1 MRVIRLASFF
11 FTFFLLQSIYGGDVV
26 SLSFI
31 QDFLNGNIHIDT
43 LFHVDI
49 ISMTNTYQIPS
60 IGIDDIIYIK
70 YHNFIHWH
78 FAQWSKLLNCTS
90 YEAYTYFSSMIVL
103 PFFILSFFI
112 CIVELQFTFYKKV
125 NLKLILLLF
134 ILLIVGLTPS
144 EFSFSLKTGLVDMP
158 LQSITMTMG
167 GIFIFIFLC
176 FFSKTLSDD
185 SFFLFPYFFLSVVG
199 ILAKG
204 TVIICLSPVLSIYL
218 LLRKQYKKFFISVFL
233 NVFVLVCYYV
243 FFHSSYSIHKINLL
257 SYLLYSADKGFLLY
271 AFFIANGWIIVSIYA
286 ILRYREVESII
297 NTNKLYVLIIIL
309 FYCALSNYVL
319 VNIINFGHNAGFFI
333 QNTRWIGIVFTIS
346 FIAPQINKYFTFH
359 PFTLRLN
366 TRNYVIFL
374 VCFYLITN
382 FFITT
387 GRNGYTLV
395 RSIITKNQKYKEQ
408 GEAYNKR
415 EEMLTFL
422 NEISK
427 IENKQDKLL
436 LLRNKNF
443 LKDLFPK
450 LYDKGHTLLV
460 PAITGIGLSE
470 GISQDYFET
479 HDAFFGYAD
488 YYNQVAKPNKNYKKE
503 VLIVDFENLKIY
515 SQKE

>member
-1 MRVIRLASFF
+1 
-11 FTFFLLQSIYGGDVV
+11 
-26 SLSFI
+26 
-31 QDFLNGNIHIDT
+31 
-43 LFHVDI
+43 
-49 ISMTNTYQIPS
+49 
-60 IGIDDIIYIK
+60 
-70 YHNFIHWH
+70 
-78 FAQWSKLLNCTS
+78 
-90 YEAYTYFSSMIVL
+90 
-103 PFFILSFFI
+103 
-112 CIVELQFTFYKKV
+112 
-125 NLKLILLLF
+125 
-134 ILLIVGLTPS
+134 
-144 EFSFSLKTGLVDMP
+144 
-158 LQSITMTMG
+158 
-167 GIFIFIFLC
+167 
-176 FFSKTLSDD
+176 
-185 SFFLFPYFFLSVVG
+185 
-199 ILAKG
+199 
-204 TVIICLSPVLSIYL
+204 
-218 LLRKQYKKFFISVFL
+218 
-233 NVFVLVCYYV
+233 
-243 FFHSSYSIHKINLL
+243 
-257 SYLLYSADKGFLLY
+257 
-271 AFFIANGWIIVSIYA
+271 
-286 ILRYREVESII
+286 
-297 NTNKLYVLIIIL
+297 
-309 FYCALSNYVL
+309 
-319 VNIINFGHNAGFFI
+319 
-333 QNTRWIGIVFTIS
+333 
-346 FIAPQINKYFTFH
+346 
-359 PFTLRLN
+359 
-366 TRNYVIFL
+366 VIFL

-503 VLIVDFENLKIY
+503 VLIVDFETLKIY